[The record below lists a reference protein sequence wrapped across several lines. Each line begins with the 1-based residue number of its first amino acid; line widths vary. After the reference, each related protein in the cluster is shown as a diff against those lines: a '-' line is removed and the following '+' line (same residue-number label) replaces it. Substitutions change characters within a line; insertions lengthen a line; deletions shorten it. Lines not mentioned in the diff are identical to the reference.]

1 MVENYLLL
9 QINDAAF
16 PIGSYSHSYGL
27 ETYIQKDLIKNSTD
41 MYEFI
46 KSNAKSNFLYTE
58 LLASY
63 KAYEYAEKNELDNI
77 WILEEII
84 DASKLPREIR
94 NASEKLASR
103 FIKTVSSLDVEYK
116 SNIFVEYSKKKYEG
130 NRIHSVAYGVFCSA
144 AGIEMKKAMESYL
157 YSYVSAN
164 IINSVKL
171 VPLSQ
176 TEGQKILYE
185 CYGFF
190 HEIINML
197 PKLKINDLCLSTPGL
212 DIRCMQHENLYSRL
226 YMS

>member
-1 MVENYLLL
+1 MLENYLLL

-27 ETYIQKDLIKNSTD
+27 ETYIQKNLIKDSTD

-58 LLASY
+58 LLAAY

-77 WILEEII
+77 WSLEEII

-103 FIKTVSSLDVEYK
+103 FIKTVSSLNVEYK
-116 SNIFVEYSKKKYEG
+116 SDIFIEYSKKKYEG
-130 NRIHSVAYGVFCSA
+130 NRIRSVAYGVFCSA
-144 AGIEMKKAMESYL
+144 AGIEMGKAMESYL
-157 YSYVSAN
+157 YAYVSAS

-171 VPLSQ
+171 IPLSQ

-185 CYGFF
+185 CYSFS
-190 HEIINML
+190 M
-197 PKLKINDLCLSTPGL
+197 K
-212 DIRCMQHENLYSRL
+212 
-226 YMS
+226 